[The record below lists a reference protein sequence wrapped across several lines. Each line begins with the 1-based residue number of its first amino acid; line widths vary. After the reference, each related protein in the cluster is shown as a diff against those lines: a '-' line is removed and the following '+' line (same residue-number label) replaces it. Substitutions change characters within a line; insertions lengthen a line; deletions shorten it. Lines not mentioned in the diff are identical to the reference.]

1 MSDWFSSL
9 NTVVI
14 DFDTSHLFFPRI
26 VISLLLILGLVIV
39 VSYFRPVMQAIRAGR
54 YQFFVKNADFFRLLM
69 TFALIPAYF
78 WGMDAIGTMLPN
90 MGLGF
95 LLASIPFVF
104 LMSMLYC
111 HDMTRRNLIIIVS
124 NAVITPTFVWGVL
137 YHLFAVSM
145 P

>member
-1 MSDWFSSL
+1 MFDWFSSL
-9 NTVVI
+9 NAVVI

-39 VSYFRPVMQAIRAGR
+39 VSYFRPVMQAIRTGR

-78 WGMDAIGTMLPN
+78 WGMDAIGAVLPN

>member
-78 WGMDAIGTMLPN
+78 WGMDAVGALLPN

>member
-14 DFDTSHLFFPRI
+14 DFDTSHQFFPRI

-95 LLASIPFVF
+95 LLGSIPFVF

-124 NAVITPTFVWGVL
+124 NAVMTPTFVWGVL

>member
-14 DFDTSHLFFPRI
+14 DFDTSHQFFPRI

-124 NAVITPTFVWGVL
+124 NAVMTPTFVWGVL